1 MGKGGDGRTKADIV
15 EKSHRRV
22 GVSKKEID
30 SIVESAFDIIKET
43 LEREDKIVISKC
55 GDFIIRSKRPRRAR
69 NPQTGESLE
78 ISARRI
84 LTFKPS
90 EVLRASLN
98 SPAETSASDQG

>member
-69 NPQTGESLE
+69 DPQTGESLE

-90 EVLRASLN
+90 PLVKAGLNQSESGKPSL
-98 SPAETSASDQG
+98 